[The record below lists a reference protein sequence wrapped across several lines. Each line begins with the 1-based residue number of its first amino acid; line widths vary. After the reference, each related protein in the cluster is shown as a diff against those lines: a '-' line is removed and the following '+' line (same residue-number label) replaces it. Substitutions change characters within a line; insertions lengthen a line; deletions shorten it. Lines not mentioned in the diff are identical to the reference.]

1 MASWVI
7 VRSQIRLRVLCAG
20 VSTGGVLG
28 ERMPKS
34 AICWDLQGG
43 LVMGMGVGIM
53 HRVWRGTRSS
63 CVLAL
68 VSFCAMCLLIVGF
81 GVGVTLGS
89 VLQACIGEWS
99 GVLLAASWKM
109 SWRSPSDLRVE
120 VCSCGD
126 LMPWRVLERCA
137 AAAMTRSSGVT
148 DGLVKYLCLKKAA
161 PEMRVARVV
170 GVQNFQHR

>member
-1 MASWVI
+1 MISPKP
-7 VRSQIRLRVLCAG
+7 LCI
-20 VSTGGVLG
+20 L
-28 ERMPKS
+28 
-34 AICWDLQGG
+34 L
-43 LVMGMGVGIM
+43 
-53 HRVWRGTRSS
+53 
-63 CVLAL
+63 
-68 VSFCAMCLLIVGF
+68 CAMCPLISGV

-89 VLQACIGEWS
+89 VRGACIGEWS

-137 AAAMTRSSGVT
+137 AAAMTQSSGVT